1 MSIGHEMIRAS
12 AGSGKTYALTNRF
25 VRLLAL
31 GVEPERIVAL
41 TFTRKAAGEFLEAI
55 LQKLASCALNE
66 TAAARLEA
74 ELGLLPQDARPENFR
89 RLLRAVVDSLH
100 RLRLGTLDG
109 FFMEIAQ
116 SFALEIGLGARV
128 ELLETHAESQAKA
141 RVLGQIFE
149 AGLDGGTR
157 SATAPCCQK
166 NPVLDR
172 FIEAFKEA
180 TFGQEAKRVADQL
193 EKFVQEHQEV
203 FLEAP
208 GAQPPDLG
216 GALLGDYQVVLGAGV
231 AALCEVVEESAI
243 GAEAQSAG
251 EWDEKRRQWWA
262 ALFEEL
268 ERWTPGSKLRTP
280 LENVIKA
287 LPDLT
292 AVTMAGKRGV
302 KVSGKLR
309 DALLAVARAVL
320 GGELARHVAMTR
332 GVYAVLAAYEAIY
345 DAQVRRAGKL
355 TFADVERLLLPAQL
369 GTGLGG
375 EAEEQRLLLDYR
387 LDAQIDHWMLDEFQD
402 TSFGQWSILKNLID
416 EVIQDPDG
424 RRSFFYVG
432 DVKQAIYSWRGGDP
446 RLFGEVFAHYNAA
459 LAGEVGDAERGSLGG
474 SGRIVERHLDES
486 WRSGPPIIE
495 MVNRVFGAA
504 EVLEDLFCETGG
516 GGFGG
521 VQEWNAQWREHRSAR
536 PELGGHAALLLVE
549 GNSRNKEVGKR
560 ARFATTLALLREL
573 PPSSAEFSV
582 AVLVQNNAT
591 AAELS
596 DYLRRESG
604 IEAVAEADL
613 HVCTDNPVGAALLAC
628 VQAAAHPGDRLAQAH
643 VGAASVFL
651 DRSVS
656 PLDLAEPLFGLG
668 PIIERLEAQLSEDAF
683 SRLRLRQWCLAA
695 GEFEDTGSR
704 DPDEFIAFMRRYT
717 LREPDSVGVV
727 RVMTIHKSKGLGF
740 DAVILPDLEGQ
751 RLAQK
756 RDGLAVKRD
765 AERQVEWVLDLPR
778 KEIAEQVEILRD
790 YLGEAKAEGL
800 HENLSKL
807 YVAMTRAK
815 RALYTIIEVPKPTSK
830 SANFPKLLVE
840 TLSEGFIG
848 RGVAVADRAAAS
860 EGADE
865 PREVRIGSLALRGAW
880 EAGDFASVAANA
892 KLAEASETVPRTWPV
907 RLEGAGDD
915 QCASGGVSRF
925 PRLVAR
931 RPSDNENGVRTAE
944 QLFALS
950 TVRGAGVGA
959 QNFGRE
965 VHRLFAQVEW
975 GRNLATVSGGEL
987 SEAEKAFAARARAL
1001 VADKASALVDNE
1013 AYALVAAC
1021 LAAPALAQVW
1031 ARRENGGRAEVWR
1044 ERRFEAVIGD
1054 QWVTG
1059 VFDRVIVDC
1068 AENGEPLRA
1077 EVYDFKTDE
1086 DTAGAAQR
1094 HAPQLA
1100 LYRAAAAQ
1108 LTGLPEE
1115 KVRSF
1120 LVLTKTQ
1127 ELVEVGL

>member
-41 TFTRKAAGEFLEAI
+41 TFTRKAAGEFLDAI
-55 LQKLASCALNE
+55 LQKLADCAASNE
-66 TAAARLEA
+66 GAAKLAT
-74 ELGLLPQDARPENFR
+74 ELGLPLETVRPERFR
-89 RLLRAVVDSLH
+89 GLLRAVVDSLH

-116 SFALEIGLGARV
+116 SFALEIGLGGRV
-128 ELLETHAESQAKA
+128 ELLEAHAEAQAKS
-141 RVLGQIFE
+141 RVLGQLFAE
-149 AGLDGGTR
+149 SLTR
-157 SATAPCCQK
+157 LSASQQE
-166 NPVLDR
+166 

-180 TFGQEAKRVADQL
+180 TFGQEAKRVTDQL
-193 EKFVQEHQEV
+193 GSFIDAHQAV

-208 GAQPPDLG
+208 EAGPPDLG
-216 GALLGDYQVVLGAGV
+216 GFLLDAYEAAMSSGVLALREAF
-231 AALCEVVEESAI
+231 EESA
-243 GAEAQSAG
+243 A

-268 ERWTPGSKLRTP
+268 ERWAPGNKLHTP

-287 LPDLT
+287 LPELT

-332 GVYAVLAAYEAIY
+332 GIYAVLAAYEAVY

-369 GTGLGG
+369 GTGLG
-375 EAEEQRLLLDYR
+375 AETEEWRLMLDYR

-446 RLFGEVFAHYNAA
+446 RLFGEVFAHYNAVP
-459 LAGEVGDAERGSLGG
+459 GTEDAEGDLRGAIS
-474 SGRIVERHLDES
+474 ERHLDES

-495 MVNRVFGAA
+495 MVNRVFGAP
-504 EVLEDLFCETGG
+504 EVLEDLFCETDGESSGG
-516 GGFGG
+516 DWCESAGG
-521 VQEWNAQWREHRSAR
+521 VREWNGQWREHRSAR

-549 GNSRNKEVGKR
+549 GDSRNKEVGKR

-573 PPSSAEFSV
+573 PPPSAEFSI

-596 DYLRRESG
+596 DYLRREG
-604 IEAVAEADL
+604 RIEAVAEADL

-628 VQAAAHPGDRLAQAH
+628 VQAAAHPGDRLARAH
-643 VGAASVFL
+643 VAS
-651 DRSVS
+651 S
-656 PLDLAEPLFGLG
+656 PFFGGGGDSSLSSCGPLVGGPSGLAVLMLDLSAPLFGLG
-668 PIIERLEAQLSEDAF
+668 PTIERLEVQLSDPF
-683 SRLRLRQWCLAA
+683 SRLRLRQWSLAA
-695 GEFEDTGSR
+695 AEFEAGLGAGGSR
-704 DPDEFIAFMRRYT
+704 DPDAFIAFMRRYT
-717 LREPDSVGVV
+717 LREPDSAGVV

-751 RLAQK
+751 RLTQK

-800 HENLSKL
+800 YENLSKL

-815 RALYTIIEVPKPTSK
+815 RALYTIIEGPKPTSK

-848 RGVAVADRAAAS
+848 RGVAVSDRATAS

-865 PREVRIGSLALRGAW
+865 PCEVRIGSLALRGLW
-880 EAGDFASVAANA
+880 EAGDFGSVAAGVQA
-892 KLAEASETVPRTWPV
+892 VAVPEADPAHARSAWPLLVEGVGVP
-907 RLEGAGDD
+907 
-915 QCASGGVSRF
+915 QF

-931 RPSDNENGVRTAE
+931 RPSDNESGVRTAE
-944 QLFALS
+944 QLFAWS
-950 TVRGAGVGA
+950 SARSDSVS
-959 QNFGRE
+959 FGRE
-965 VHRLFAQVEW
+965 VHRLFSRAQPDLFLRADNVGTSISSPPE
-975 GRNLATVSGGEL
+975 RGEVT
-987 SEAEKAFAARARAL
+987 EAEKT
-1001 VADKASALVDNE
+1001 
-1013 AYALVAAC
+1013 VAAC

-1031 ARRENGGRAEVWR
+1031 AQRENGGRAELWC

-1054 QWVTG
+1054 QWITG

-1094 HAPQLA
+1094 HARQLA

>member
-66 TAAARLEA
+66 TAAARLGA
-74 ELGLLPQDARPENFR
+74 ELGLLPQDAKPENFR

-128 ELLETHAESQAKA
+128 ELIETHAEAQAKV
-141 RVLGQIFE
+141 RVLAQIFG
-149 AGLDGGTR
+149 AGLDGGAR
-157 SATAPCCQK
+157 SATDTRRQNKPG
-166 NPVLDR
+166 LDQ

-193 EKFVQEHQEV
+193 EKFIQEHQEV

-208 GAQPPDLG
+208 GAQPPDFG
-216 GALLGDYQVVLGAGV
+216 GFPLGDYEAAMCSAVL
-231 AALCEVVEESAI
+231 ALREAVEGEAI

-268 ERWTPGSKLRTP
+268 ESWAPGNKLRTP

-287 LPDLT
+287 LPELT
-292 AVTMAGKRGV
+292 AVTMSRKQV
-302 KVSGKLR
+302 EVSGKLR

-320 GGELARHVAMTR
+320 GGELARHVAMTH
-332 GVYAVLAAYEAIY
+332 GVSAVLAAYEAVY

-369 GTGLGG
+369 GTGLGI
-375 EAEEQRLLLDYR
+375 EAEEHRLLLDYR

-459 LAGEVGDAERGSLGG
+459 LTSDGEGG
-474 SGRIVERHLDES
+474 IVERHLDES
-486 WRSGPPIIE
+486 WRSGPPIID

-521 VQEWNAQWREHRSAR
+521 DRCASAGGVKEWNAQWREHRSAR

-549 GNSRNKEVGKR
+549 GDSRNKEVGR
-560 ARFATTLALLREL
+560 HARFATTLALLREL
-573 PPSSAEFSV
+573 PPPSAEFSI

-596 DYLRRESG
+596 DYLRREGG

-668 PIIERLEAQLSEDAF
+668 PIIERLEAQLSGDAF

-740 DAVILPDLEGQ
+740 DAVILPDLQGE
-751 RLAQK
+751 RLDQARK
-756 RDGLAVKRD
+756 GLAVKRD
-765 AERQVEWVLDLPR
+765 AERQVEWVMDLPR

-800 HENLSKL
+800 YENLSKL

-815 RALYTIIEVPKPTSK
+815 RALYTIIEMPKPSSK
-830 SANFPKLLVE
+830 SANFPKLLLQ
-840 TLSEGFIG
+840 TLSE
-848 RGVAVADRAAAS
+848 
-860 EGADE
+860 DE
-865 PREVRIGSLALRGAW
+865 PRVVQVGSLALRGIW
-880 EAGDFASVAANA
+880 EAGDFASVAANV
-892 KLAEASETVPRTWPV
+892 KLGEASETVPRTWPV

-931 RPSDNENGVRTAE
+931 RPSDNESGVRTAE
-944 QLFALS
+944 QLFASS
-950 TVRGAGVGA
+950 TVRGAGVDA

-965 VHRLFAQVEW
+965 VHRLFARAQPDLFLRADVVGTSDAEW
-975 GRNLATVSGGEL
+975 GAVEKTVSE
-987 SEAEKAFAARARAL
+987 EAC
-1001 VADKASALVDNE
+1001 VV
-1013 AYALVAAC
+1013 VAAC

-1031 ARRENGGRAEVWR
+1031 AQRENGERAELWR
-1044 ERRFEAVIGD
+1044 ERRFEAVIGG
-1054 QWVTG
+1054 QWITG

-1086 DTAGAAQR
+1086 DTVGAAQR

-1115 KVRSF
+1115 NVRSF
-1120 LVLTKTQ
+1120 LVFTKTQ

>member
-41 TFTRKAAGEFLEAI
+41 TFTRKAAGEFLDAI

-66 TAAARLEA
+66 TAAVRLGA
-74 ELGLLPQDARPENFR
+74 ELGLPPEAVRPERFR
-89 RLLRAVVDSLH
+89 GLLRAVVDSLH

-116 SFALEIGLGARV
+116 SFALEIGLGGRV
-128 ELLETHAESQAKA
+128 ELLEAHAEAQAKS
-141 RVLGQIFE
+141 RVLAQLFAE
-149 AGLDGGTR
+149 SSTR
-157 SATAPCCQK
+157 LNASQQE
-166 NPVLDR
+166 

-193 EKFVQEHQEV
+193 GSFIDAHQEV

-208 GAQPPDLG
+208 EAGPPNLG
-216 GALLGDYQVVLGAGV
+216 GFVLGDYEAVMSSGVL
-231 AALCEVVEESAI
+231 ALREAFEE
-243 GAEAQSAG
+243 SAG

-262 ALFEEL
+262 QLFEEL
-268 ERWTPGSKLRTP
+268 ESWAPGSEPRTP
-280 LENVIKA
+280 LKNLFDA
-287 LPDLT
+287 LPEMN
-292 AVTMAGKRGV
+292 VVMMSRKRV
-302 KVSGKLR
+302 EVSGKLR

-320 GGELARHVAMTR
+320 GGELARRVAMTR
-332 GVYAVLAAYEAIY
+332 GIYAVLAAYEAVY
-345 DAQVRRAGKL
+345 DAQVRRAGQL

-375 EAEEQRLLLDYR
+375 ETEEQRLMLDYR

-446 RLFGEVFAHYNAA
+446 RLFGEVFSHYNAA
-459 LAGEVGDAERGSLGG
+459 PGTAGELRGAIS
-474 SGRIVERHLDES
+474 ERHLDES

-504 EVLEDLFCETGG
+504 EVLEDLFCETDGESSDG
-516 GGFGG
+516 DWCESAGG
-521 VQEWNAQWREHRSAR
+521 VREWNAQWRDHRSAR

-549 GNSRNKEVGKR
+549 GDSRNKEVGKH

-573 PPSSAEFSV
+573 PLPSAEFSI

-596 DYLRRESG
+596 DYLRREGG

-628 VQAAAHPGDRLAQAH
+628 VQAAAHPGDRLARAH
-643 VGAASVFL
+643 VAASPFL
-651 DRSVS
+651 GGGLS

-668 PIIERLEAQLSEDAF
+668 PIIERLEAQLSEDTF
-683 SRLRLRQWCLAA
+683 GRLRLRQWSLAA
-695 GEFEDTGSR
+695 AEFEAGVGAGGSR

-717 LREPDSVGVV
+717 LREPDSAGVV
-727 RVMTIHKSKGLGF
+727 RAMTIHKSKGLGF

-765 AERQVEWVLDLPR
+765 EERQVEWVLDLPR
-778 KEIAEQVEILRD
+778 REIAEQVEVLRD
-790 YLGEAKAEGL
+790 TLREAEAEGL
-800 HENLSKL
+800 YENLSKL

-815 RALYTIIEVPKPTSK
+815 RALYTIIEAPKPTSK

-848 RGVAVADRAAAS
+848 HGVAVADRATAP
-860 EGADE
+860 EGADA
-865 PREVRIGSLALRGAW
+865 PREVRVGAVALRGLW
-880 EAGDFASVAANA
+880 EAGDFGSVVAGVQAVAAP
-892 KLAEASETVPRTWPV
+892 EVEPRTWPV
-907 RLEGAGDD
+907 RVEGAGEP
-915 QCASGGVSRF
+915 QF
-925 PRLVAR
+925 LRLVAR
-931 RPSDNENGVRTAE
+931 RPSDNESGMRTAE
-944 QLFALS
+944 QLFAWSSARSDSVSL
-950 TVRGAGVGA
+950 
-959 QNFGRE
+959 GRE
-965 VHRLFAQVEW
+965 VHRLFAQVGWDESPTAA
-975 GRNLATVSGGEL
+975 RRREL
-987 SEAEKAFAARARAL
+987 GEAEKT
-1001 VADKASALVDNE
+1001 
-1013 AYALVAAC
+1013 VAAC
-1021 LAAPALAQVW
+1021 LTAPALAQVW
-1031 ARRENGGRAEVWR
+1031 APRPNCELWR

-1054 QWVTG
+1054 QWITG

-1068 AENGEPLRA
+1068 AENGDPLRA

-1100 LYRAAAAQ
+1100 LYRAAVAQ
-1108 LTGLPEE
+1108 LTGLPEA

-1120 LVLTKTQ
+1120 LVLTKTK
-1127 ELVEVGL
+1127 ELIEVGL